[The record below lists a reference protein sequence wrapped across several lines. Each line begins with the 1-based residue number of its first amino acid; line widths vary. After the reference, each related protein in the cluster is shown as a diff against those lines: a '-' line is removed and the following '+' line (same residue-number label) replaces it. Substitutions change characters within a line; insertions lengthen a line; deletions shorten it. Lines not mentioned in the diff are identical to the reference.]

1 MLLWE
6 ENYVI
11 LDYRLLYQISYNEM
25 GFLPL
30 VLYFSQG
37 NIYFNSWIDSLVLI
51 YHNGG
56 EAKVPVTWTVNE
68 EITKQK
74 QVSVNPEINWKGG

>member
-1 MLLWE
+1 
-6 ENYVI
+6 
-11 LDYRLLYQISYNEM
+11 M